1 LLRYFGDEFPQPCGH
16 CDVCRAEK
24 KLKATSAAMH
34 SLEEE
39 LLRVVLTAPV
49 TIEEAV
55 HALKAFDAPTVIEF
69 IRRKLDAQELVM
81 DNFSKLKL
89 PA

>member
-1 LLRYFGDEFPQPCGH
+1 
-16 CDVCRAEK
+16 VCRAEK

-34 SLEEE
+34 SLDEE
-39 LLRVVLTAPV
+39 LLRVLLTKSV

-55 HALKAFDAPTVIEF
+55 QALKSFDAATVIEF

-81 DNFSKLKL
+81 DDSNRLKVQL
-89 PA
+89 R